1 MIHFYDKSR
10 KLVMELSDFSFDN
23 GEEQKIRFSSSISY
37 AFYKALLYIE
47 DYSICFENFLYRG
60 TWLVPHRPHRDV

>member
-10 KLVMELSDFSFDN
+10 KLVMGLSDFSFDN

-37 AFYKALLYIE
+37 AFYKALRSE
-47 DYSICFENFLYRG
+47 ERG
-60 TWLVPHRPHRDV
+60 VGKECRSR